1 VRLYKSI
8 FVALLTKLY
17 TCRFSYYICGVEK
30 GIMLVVPPYL
40 KILDQPS
47 IFNPARKKTT
57 NKRRESKFVAKI
69 VHLMYFLRAYTK
81 KLG

>member
-1 VRLYKSI
+1 MLLVRLYKSI
-8 FVALLTKLY
+8 FVVILTKHY

-47 IFNPARKKTT
+47 YLQPG
-57 NKRRESKFVAKI
+57 
-69 VHLMYFLRAYTK
+69 TK
-81 KLG
+81 KDD